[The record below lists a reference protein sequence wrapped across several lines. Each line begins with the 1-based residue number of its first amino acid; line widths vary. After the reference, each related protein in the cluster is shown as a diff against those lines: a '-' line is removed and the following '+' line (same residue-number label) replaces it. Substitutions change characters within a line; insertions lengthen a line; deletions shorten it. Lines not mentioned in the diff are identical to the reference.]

1 MQNIWSRHCFVLF
14 DNALQSTGVFFH
26 SGVSLWSVEHA
37 IQRWK
42 DYFRVCASFV
52 QLNVVLML
60 KLLLPSKT
68 VKTSWIRRTPI
79 GKLETFPS
87 QEKEK
92 LLSMWGNTGGVF
104 QHHLWGFW
112 RLQAAKCCSWVEH
125 SHLKQG
131 QSRTPPAAGKCL
143 NISLKQKKN
152 INKSTKES
160 TLGSIMWQSVNFD
173 TGL

>member
-1 MQNIWSRHCFVLF
+1 MQNIWSRHCFGLF

-92 LLSMWGNTGGVF
+92 LLSMWGNTGGCG
-104 QHHLWGFW
+104 GFNTICGVSGAYKLLSVVVGSNIHTLN
-112 RLQAAKCCSWVEH
+112 RGNHVHPQLLENASI
-125 SHLKQG
+125 SPS
-131 QSRTPPAAGKCL
+131 SRRK
-143 NISLKQKKN
+143 ISTSQPKN
-152 INKSTKES
+152 Q
-160 TLGSIMWQSVNFD
+160 L
-173 TGL
+173 

>member
-1 MQNIWSRHCFVLF
+1 MQNIWSHHCFGLF

-92 LLSMWGNTGGVF
+92 LLSMWGNTGGCG
-104 QHHLWGFW
+104 GFNTICGVSGAYKLLSVVVGSNIHTLN
-112 RLQAAKCCSWVEH
+112 RGNH
-125 SHLKQG
+125 S
-131 QSRTPPAAGKCL
+131 AGKCL